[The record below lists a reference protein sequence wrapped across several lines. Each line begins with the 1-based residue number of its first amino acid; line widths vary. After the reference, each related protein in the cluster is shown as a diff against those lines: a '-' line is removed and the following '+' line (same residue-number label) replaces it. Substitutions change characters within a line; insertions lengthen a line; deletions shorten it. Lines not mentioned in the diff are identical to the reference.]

1 MPVNRRDQ
9 ERFSLN
15 LQARIS
21 SRHGNDDTAVFET
34 VAANISAGGAFLT
47 TYHAFP
53 LASKVTVQF
62 YISVTDLKKLKF
74 VLSMESLKQI
84 TGDHTWVTTTGV
96 VIRTEDNGVG
106 VIFDTDYQITPV

>member
-1 MPVNRRDQ
+1 MPANRRDQ

-21 SRHGNDDTAVFET
+21 SRHSNNDTEVET
-34 VAANISAGGAFLT
+34 VAANISAGGAFLNT
-47 TYHAFP
+47 NHRLP

-62 YISVTDLKKLKF
+62 YISVTDLEKLKF
-74 VLSMESLKQI
+74 VLSTDSLRKISQN
-84 TGDHTWVTTTGV
+84 HTWVTTTGV
-96 VIRTEDNGVG
+96 VIRSENDGVG